1 MQEGTWG
8 QELKELAGT
17 IKGAAVHV
25 WQQDIWP
32 LLMALGFFCA
42 LALPMV
48 IVMLVL
54 WYIDSKGWRPAAGF
68 YKIG

>member
-8 QELKELAGT
+8 QELKELVGT

-32 LLMALGFFCA
+32 LLMALGFLCA

-48 IVMLVL
+48 IMMLVL
-54 WYIDSKGWRPAAGF
+54 WYIDSTGWRPVGGF